1 MKNKITLLIIAS
13 VLALIAL
20 SSIQAYLVSE
30 SYELKKKAFLDE
42 TDDKV
47 SSIHIEPALSDIFDD
62 WGEDLK
68 NHLAD
73 YMNQRISR
81 EEVLVRLQEKAE
93 GSNVAYRKE
102 YQDRLDALELGYD
115 VDYKTNIR
123 SIVLFEGGVNDSLYP
138 FKEGTKIKLF
148 GEDID
153 EKEAMTINISRWFS
167 EFDYITTENDEVV
180 TKSYNLEVKT
190 EQRIVI
196 KDWKTIVVQRMS
208 FLLIASV
215 IIFLFVI
222 GLLYYSIKNLITQK
236 KTSEVKTDFIN
247 NITHELKTP
256 LATLSIA
263 TKSLKNETIITNK
276 EAFSSTLNIVERQS
290 NRLQK
295 LIDQVL
301 TNSLS
306 SDAIVLSKESMS
318 DNNYFSELIQDFK
331 LAHQHSDIEIINEVC
346 APEVML
352 RIDRFHFTTALN
364 NILENAVKYG
374 KENTRITVK
383 TDCKN
388 GNYHITIGDNGIG
401 ISEKDQEHIFDK
413 FYRVGD
419 GNVHDVKGLGLGLY
433 YTSQIIG
440 AHEGRIAI
448 QSELGTGTTFNI
460 KIPVN

>member
-1 MKNKITLLIIAS
+1 
-13 VLALIAL
+13 
-20 SSIQAYLVSE
+20 
-30 SYELKKKAFLDE
+30 
-42 TDDKV
+42 
-47 SSIHIEPALSDIFDD
+47 
-62 WGEDLK
+62 
-68 NHLAD
+68 
-73 YMNQRISR
+73 
-81 EEVLVRLQEKAE
+81 
-93 GSNVAYRKE
+93 
-102 YQDRLDALELGYD
+102 
-115 VDYKTNIR
+115 
-123 SIVLFEGGVNDSLYP
+123 
-138 FKEGTKIKLF
+138 
-148 GEDID
+148 
-153 EKEAMTINISRWFS
+153 
-167 EFDYITTENDEVV
+167 
-180 TKSYNLEVKT
+180 VKT

-306 SDAIVLSKESMS
+306 SDAIVLSKETMS
-318 DNNYFSELIQDFK
+318 DNNYFSELIQDFI

-448 QSELGTGTTFNI
+448 QSELGTGTTFHI